1 MTCGEGARQRVQ
13 EQQQQQQQQR
23 QQQQRQQQQQQQQR
37 QQQHCRSGAHAWR
50 PQRRR
55 ACPAAGLPDRR
66 GREAGK

>member
-23 QQQQRQQQQQQQQR
+23 QQQQRQQQQQQQQQR

-55 ACPAAGLPDRR
+55 ACPAAGQPR
-66 GREAGK
+66 GREVGK